1 MCRVRRDYPGR
12 ARPVLGSTEK
22 TVKCEQQ
29 EVLTRRLGPP
39 PQRTSADLQ
48 PYEGS
53 PRRVS
58 TKGPV
63 LQSISYPTLR
73 QTRLRDEPVAAM
85 CVRKS
90 SARRVLQFTPFNAAS
105 CVLHRPASRVI
116 HRLQLFCFWFLLI
129 AQRGVQVRDLKR
141 RPRLRATTAKDPER
155 PSKLSP
161 PS

>member
-1 MCRVRRDYPGR
+1 VRYFVGCAARERDYPGR
-12 ARPVLGSTEK
+12 ARPCLEVSIGQVRATRSADK
-22 TVKCEQQ
+22 TSR
-29 EVLTRRLGPP
+29 TAAA
-39 PQRTSADLQ
+39 RTSADLQ
-48 PYEGS
+48 PYEES

-141 RPRLRATTAKDPER
+141 W
-155 PSKLSP
+155 SP
-161 PS
+161 